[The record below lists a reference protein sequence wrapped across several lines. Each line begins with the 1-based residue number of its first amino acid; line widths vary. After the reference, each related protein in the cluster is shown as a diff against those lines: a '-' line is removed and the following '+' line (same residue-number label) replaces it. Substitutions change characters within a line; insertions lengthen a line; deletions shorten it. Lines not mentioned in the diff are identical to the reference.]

1 MGLFDFLD
9 DDDLDFKVRMSG
21 DKESIRVSAEMGDCI
36 AIRTMLED
44 AEDTAE
50 QIYWTEK
57 LAEFGDDPGAMFNMG
72 IYYKNGGAVERD
84 FEKALNWMKKA
95 DEYGDEDA
103 EKYIKKL
110 EPVVETKKKAE
121 SGDPSGMYEYALV
134 LMRLGGDENDTE
146 AVEWANKAIDAGETK
161 AYYVIGTCYQRGSA
175 FEEDEKKAVEY
186 YRKAAEAGCG
196 DAYNALGNCYANG
209 KGVEKNLEKAEE
221 CYRKGADLDNSNSR
235 VNLAGMIFAGDADG
249 DKNEAAEWLLA
260 AAVDGDESALQNL
273 YRIIHGGYIADETDA
288 EGIKSKIP
296 LVEKIATTLDDADID
311 YATAVYYTTN
321 DEDGKMIDPERSRY
335 WYAKAAEKGHMMA
348 RGALNFKP
356 MWEEYGY
363 TDFEGWDD
371 DDDDDGNDDD
381 DDDVSGDMEGFVD
394 FLSMMGGDGDLYDKF
409 MASLSDEQEEK
420 FEWLQENDSDE
431 DGYDDVLSE
440 FVDGL
445 SENQKM
451 LFAILFVNTD
461 EDDDE

>member
-9 DDDLDFKVRMSG
+9 DGDLDFKVRMSG

-110 EPVVETKKKAE
+110 EPVVGAKKKAE

-186 YRKAAEAGCG
+186 YRKAAEADCG

-221 CYRKGADLDNSNSR
+221 CYRKGAVLDNSNSR
-235 VNLAGMIFAGDADG
+235 VNLAGMIFAGDANG
-249 DKNEAAEWLLA
+249 DKNEAAEWLLS

-273 YRIIHGGYIADETDA
+273 YRIIHGGYIADETDT

-296 LVEKIATTLDDADID
+296 LVEKIATTLDDVNID
-311 YATAVYYTTN
+311 YAAGVYYTWS
-321 DEDGKMIDPERSRY
+321 DDDGKMIDAERSRY
-335 WYAKAAEKGHMMA
+335 WYEKAAEKGHEIA
-348 RGALNFKP
+348 IDAIKYSS
-356 MWEEYGY
+356 MWDEE
-363 TDFEGWDD
+363 
-371 DDDDDGNDDD
+371 DDDGD
-381 DDDVSGDMEGFVD
+381 DDDVSGDMDGFVD
-394 FLSMMGGDGDLYDKF
+394 FLSMMSDDGDLYDKF

-420 FEWLQENDSDE
+420 FKWLQEHDSDE
-431 DGYDDVLSE
+431 DGYDYAIADLVDELSE
-440 FVDGL
+440 
-445 SENQKM
+445 SQKM
-451 LFAILFVNTD
+451 MFFILFVNTD
-461 EDDDE
+461 EDDYE

>member
-1 MGLFDFLD
+1 MGLLD
-9 DDDLDFKVRMSG
+9 DDDFNFKVRMSG
-21 DKESIRVSAEMGDCI
+21 DEESVRVSAEMGDCI

-44 AEDTAE
+44 AEDEAE

-110 EPVVETKKKAE
+110 EPVVEAKKKAE

-134 LMRLGGDENDTE
+134 LMRLGGDENNTE
-146 AVEWANKAIDAGETK
+146 AVEWAEKAINAGEKK
-161 AYYVIGTCYQRGSA
+161 AHYVIGTCYQRGSA
-175 FEEDEKKAVEY
+175 LEKNEKKAVEY
-186 YRKAAEAGCG
+186 YKKAAEAGCG

-209 KGVEKNLEKAEE
+209 QSVKKNLGKAEE
-221 CYRKGADLDNSNSR
+221 YYRKGVSLDNSNSR
-235 VNLAGMIFAGDADG
+235 VNLAGMIFAGDAKG
-249 DKNEAAEWLLA
+249 DKGEAAEWLLS
-260 AAVDGDESALQNL
+260 AAVDGDKSSLQNL
-273 YRIIHGGYIADETDA
+273 YRIIHGGYIADETDV
-288 EGIKSKIP
+288 EDVRSKIP
-296 LVEKIATTLDDADID
+296 LVEKIATTLDDADIE
-311 YATAVYYTTN
+311 YAAAVYYTTN

-335 WYAKAAEKGHMMA
+335 WYAKAAEKGHAMA
-348 RGALNFKP
+348 KGALNFKP

-371 DDDDDGNDDD
+371 EEDD
-381 DDDVSGDMEGFVD
+381 DDDVSGDMEGFID

-409 MASLSDEQEEK
+409 MTSLSDEQAES
-420 FEWLQENDSDE
+420 FEWLQEHDSYD
-431 DGYDDVLSE
+431 DGYDDVLSY
-440 FVDGL
+440 FVDEL
-445 SENQKM
+445 SDNQKLLFTM
-451 LFAILFVNTD
+451 LFVDND
-461 EDDDE
+461 EDD